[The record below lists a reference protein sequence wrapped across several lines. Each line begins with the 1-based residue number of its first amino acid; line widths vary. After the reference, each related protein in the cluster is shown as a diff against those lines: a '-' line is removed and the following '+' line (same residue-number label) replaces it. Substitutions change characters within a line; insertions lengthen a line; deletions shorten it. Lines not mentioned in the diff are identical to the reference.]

1 MNVVVHAPFPF
12 DVYLNGQSEVQA
24 EGTTPREVLKD
35 WTARYLRDEHAF
47 RVLNEEGQIRGF
59 TQIYVGDKVCF
70 CKLPGKLVDE
80 LDLPLKEGDEIF
92 VAPAICHLLLRRIL
106 GEPIMSVLVRIPTP
120 LQKLVGDKS
129 EVQAEGST
137 LREVVQSLAGQNE
150 EFKTRLL
157 DDSGELRR
165 FVNVY
170 VNEEDVRFLQ
180 KLDTPLKDGD
190 EVSIVPAIAGGK

>member
-1 MNVVVHAPFPF
+1 
-12 DVYLNGQSEVQA
+12 
-24 EGTTPREVLKD
+24 
-35 WTARYLRDEHAF
+35 
-47 RVLNEEGQIRGF
+47 
-59 TQIYVGDKVCF
+59 
-70 CKLPGKLVDE
+70 
-80 LDLPLKEGDEIF
+80 
-92 VAPAICHLLLRRIL
+92 
-106 GEPIMSVLVRIPTP
+106 MSVLVRIPTP
-120 LQKLVGDKS
+120 LQKLVGDKA

-137 LREVVQSLAGQNE
+137 LREVVNSLAGQNS

-190 EVSIVPAIAGGK
+190 EVSIVPAIAGG

>member
-1 MNVVVHAPFPF
+1 
-12 DVYLNGQSEVQA
+12 
-24 EGTTPREVLKD
+24 
-35 WTARYLRDEHAF
+35 
-47 RVLNEEGQIRGF
+47 
-59 TQIYVGDKVCF
+59 
-70 CKLPGKLVDE
+70 
-80 LDLPLKEGDEIF
+80 
-92 VAPAICHLLLRRIL
+92 
-106 GEPIMSVLVRIPTP
+106 MSVLVRIPTP
-120 LQKLVGDKS
+120 LQKLVGDKA
-129 EVQAEGST
+129 EVQAEGTT
-137 LREVVQSLAGQNE
+137 LREVVESLAAQNR